1 MTMAWLRTVGVL
13 RGLNALACLGM
24 VLLVSA
30 GLTACDAGGSAP
42 SAPTAG
48 DCGSGCD
55 RNALSA
61 AEVERILAQTVVA
74 AQSRGQ
80 KATVAI
86 ADRVGNVL
94 GVYVMDGAAPQ
105 FRIDGGRAVVG
116 GLEGIDILPSTF
128 AAISKAITGAYLSS
142 AGNAFSTRTAS
153 HIVQENFNPQERN
166 QPSGPLFGV
175 QFSQLPCSDIVL
187 RQSDAQ
193 RGPKRSPLGLAAD
206 PGGMPLYKDGQVVG
220 GIGVISD
227 GIYGL
232 DLDISNVDD
241 DADERLA
248 VAGSAGFWAPDD
260 VRANRITAD
269 GRSLRYSD
277 AAEVGISTGASSSN
291 TLLGLPGSLVAVPQ
305 YFSGA
310 IRAGTAYGVAA
321 SGIRADTGAFAD
333 LGGHILVDAS
343 NANRYP
349 AIAGAD
355 ALLAATDVQ
364 QILRS
369 ALSVANAARAQ
380 IRAPAGQA
388 AQVSISVVD
397 TQGEVLGVVRSP
409 DAPIFGIDVALQK
422 ARSAA
427 FMSNPLAAAELQSLP
442 PANYLKPVATSAI
455 APYVSDL
462 RKLLASPTALAD
474 GTAYSSRTLG
484 NLARPFLP
492 DGVSSAIAGPL
503 SKSYSQWSPFSTGLQ
518 LDLSMNAIVAAAGG
532 SLVSGCTGLSRLK
545 NGLQIFPG
553 GIPIYRTVAGVTRLA
568 GAIGVS
574 GDGVDQ
580 DDMIAFLGLSRAASI
595 LANGVGQAPAAW
607 RADRIVLPGGNL
619 RYAQCPQA
627 PFNASSEQNVCAGL

>member
-1 MTMAWLRTVGVL
+1 MRKRLL
-13 RGLNALACLGM
+13 LA
-24 VLLVSA
+24 LLVTA
-30 GLTACDAGGSAP
+30 GLTACDGGGTATKVE
-42 SAPTAG
+42 TAG
-48 DCGSGCD
+48 DCGASCD

-61 AEVERILAQTVVA
+61 ADVERILAQTVAA
-74 AQSRGQ
+74 AQLRGQ
-80 KATVAI
+80 RATVAVT
-86 ADRVGNVL
+86 DRVGNVL
-94 GVYVMDGAAPQ
+94 GVYTMDGAAPQ

-153 HIVQENFNPQERN
+153 HIVQENFNPLERN

-187 RQSDAQ
+187 RESDAL

-206 PGGMPLYKDGQVVG
+206 PGGLPLYRDGQVVG
-220 GIGVISD
+220 GIGVMSD
-227 GIYGL
+227 GVYGL

-248 VAGSAGFWAPDD
+248 VAGSAGFWAPEG

-277 AAEVGISTGASSSN
+277 AADSSAEFSASNVST
-291 TLLGLPGSLVAVPQ
+291 LVGLPGSLVAVGQ
-305 YFSGA
+305 YFSGS
-310 IRAGTAYGVAA
+310 IRAGTAYGVPA
-321 SGIRADTGAFAD
+321 SGVRADVGTYAD

-343 NANRYP
+343 NVNRYP
-349 AIAGAD
+349 ARAGTD
-355 ALLAATDVQ
+355 AMLTAAEVQ

-369 ALSVANAARAQ
+369 ALSIANAARAQ
-380 IRAPAGQA
+380 IRAPSGQA

-397 TQGEVLGVVRSP
+397 TLGEVLGVVRSA

-422 ARSAA
+422 ARTAA
-427 FMSNPLAAAELQSLP
+427 FMSNPAAAAELQNLP
-442 PANYLKPVATSAI
+442 PANYLKPVATSDI
-455 APYVSDL
+455 APYVDGL
-462 RKLLASPTALAD
+462 RRLLSNPVALAD
-474 GTAYSSRTLG
+474 GTAYSTRTVG
-484 NLARPFLP
+484 NIARPFLP
-492 DGVSSAIAGPL
+492 DGVSSAMAGPL
-503 SKSYSQWSPFSTGLQ
+503 SKTYSQWSPFSTGLQ
-518 LDLSMNAIVAAAGG
+518 LDLSINAIVAAAGG
-532 SLVSGCTGLSRLK
+532 SVATGCTALPRLK

-553 GIPIYRTVAGVTRLA
+553 GIPIYRTTAGVSRLV

-580 DDMIAFLGLSRAASI
+580 DDMIAFLGLSRAASVLNSGI
-595 LANGVGQAPAAW
+595 GQAPAAL

>member
-1 MTMAWLRTVGVL
+1 MMTRSVPRGISGGFSATAWLLLGLLATV
-13 RGLNALACLGM
+13 
-24 VLLVSA
+24 
-30 GLTACDAGGSAP
+30 GLTACDAGGAAP
-42 SAPTAG
+42 SAATAG
-48 DCGSGCD
+48 DCGGACD

-61 AEVERILAQTVVA
+61 VDVERILAQTVVA
-74 AQSRGQ
+74 AQSRGH
-80 KATVAI
+80 KATVAVT
-86 ADRVGNVL
+86 DRVGNVL
-94 GVYVMDGAAPQ
+94 GVYAMDGAAPQ

-153 HIVQENFNPQERN
+153 HIVQENFNPLERN

-206 PGGMPLYKDGQVVG
+206 PGGLPLYRDGQVVG

-227 GIYGL
+227 SVYGL
-232 DLDISNVDD
+232 DLDISNVDN
-241 DADERLA
+241 DADEGLA
-248 VAGSAGFWAPDD
+248 IAGSAGFWAPEG

-269 GRSLRYSD
+269 GRSLRYTD
-277 AAEVGISTGASSSN
+277 ATDASATAGTSNVN
-291 TLLGLPGSLVAVPQ
+291 TLVGLPGSLMAVPQ

-321 SGIRADTGAFAD
+321 SGIRADAGVFAD
-333 LGGHILVDAS
+333 LGGHILVDAA

-349 AIAGAD
+349 AIAGSD
-355 ALLAATDVQ
+355 AILAAAEVQ

-369 ALSVANAARAQ
+369 ALGVANAARAQ

-388 AQVSISVVD
+388 AQVTVSVVD

-427 FMSNPLAAAELQSLP
+427 FMSNPEAAAELQNLP

-462 RKLLASPTALAD
+462 RRLLSSPTALAD
-474 GTAYSSRTLG
+474 GTAYSTRTLG

-492 DGVSSAIAGPL
+492 DGVLSATPGPL
-503 SKSYSQWSPFSTGLQ
+503 SKSYPQWSPFSTGLQ
-518 LDLSMNAIVAAAGG
+518 LDLSLNAIVAAAGG
-532 SLVSGCTGLSRLK
+532 SLASGCTGLPRLK

-553 GIPIYRTVAGVTRLA
+553 GIPIYRTTAGVTRLA

-595 LANGVGQAPAAW
+595 LDSGVGQAPTAL